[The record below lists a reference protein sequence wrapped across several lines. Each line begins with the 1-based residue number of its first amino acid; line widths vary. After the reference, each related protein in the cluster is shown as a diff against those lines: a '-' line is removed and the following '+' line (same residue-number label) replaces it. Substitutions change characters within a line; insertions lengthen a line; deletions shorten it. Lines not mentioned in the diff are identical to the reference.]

1 MKFRFPESAIEE
13 VLNSVDIVDVI
24 SEYLALKKSGSN
36 YKALCPFH
44 RERTPSFTVSPKK
57 QMFYC
62 FGCQTG
68 GNVFS
73 FIMKHENMNFPE
85 AVKMMA
91 EKAGIELPEVDAGES
106 SESLSL
112 LHLNKFAA
120 DYFHRCLVEEK
131 IGEKARQYL
140 SGRKISRD
148 IIDLFNLG
156 YVPSG
161 TDVIEEMRKKGFSGK
176 TIEESG
182 LLSSNKKRL
191 VFSQR
196 VIFPIFNPGGKTIG
210 FGARV
215 LGNSEPKY
223 INSPETP
230 VYRKSESL
238 YGLNLARQHIRD
250 QGNAIVVEGYFD
262 MICPF
267 SCGIKNVVAT
277 LGTSLAEGQVNL
289 LRRYT
294 KEVVML
300 YDADTAG
307 AKAALRSLDLFVK
320 NGFRVHIGS
329 LPQGEDPDSFL
340 LNKGKEAF
348 LEEIKKAKNLL
359 DYKLEILAAKYD
371 PLTVEGRVDIVSE
384 MLPTISEIRN
394 AVEKSEYVRKL
405 SQCLLIDEDAV
416 SMELSKIGS
425 GKRKERTLQV
435 NGIHNLMPL
444 VVERTLLQL
453 ILEDSSVWE
462 GVKDKIEPDDFCHSD
477 YRHIVEVIR
486 KIDSPEPARV
496 MSSIQDDGPGRVV
509 AELLVKPLHYTNME
523 EAVGDCLEKLKKQ
536 RLKRKRVEIQRQIA
550 EKENEGDM
558 EAVKML
564 LRECQKL
571 IKESL
576 DGKSR

>member
-1 MKFRFPESAIEE
+1 MKVRFPESAIEE

-24 SEYLALKKSGSN
+24 SEYLTLKKSGAN
-36 YKALCPFH
+36 FKALCPFH

-91 EKAGIELPEVDAGES
+91 EKAGIKLPEVDTGES

-112 LHLNKFAA
+112 MHLNKFAA
-120 DYFHRCLVEEK
+120 DYFHKCLVDEK

-140 SGRKISRD
+140 SGRSIGKD

-156 YVPSG
+156 YVPPG
-161 TDVIEEMRKKGFSGK
+161 TDVIEEMRRKDFSGK

-238 YGLNLARQHIRD
+238 YGLNLARQDIR
-250 QGNAIVVEGYFD
+250 GLGSVIVVEGYFD

-267 SCGIKNVVAT
+267 SYGIKNVVAT

-294 KEVVML
+294 KEVVMI
-300 YDADTAG
+300 YDADAAG

-320 NGFRVHIGS
+320 NGFRVHIVS
-329 LPQGEDPDSFL
+329 LPQGEDPDSFV
-340 LNKGKEAF
+340 LNKGKKVF
-348 LEEIKKAKNLL
+348 LKEIEKAKNFL
-359 DYKLEILAAKYD
+359 DYKLEILTAKYD
-371 PLTVEGRVDIVSE
+371 PLTVEGRVDIVNE

-394 AVEKSEYVRKL
+394 AVEKSEHVRKL
-405 SQCLLIDEDAV
+405 SQSLSIDEDAV
-416 SMELSKIGS
+416 SVELSKIKS
-425 GKRKERTLQV
+425 GRKKEKTLQV

-453 ILEDSSVWE
+453 ILEDSSVWD
-462 GVKDKIEPDDFCHSD
+462 GIKDKIEPDDFCHSD
-477 YRHIVEVIR
+477 YSRIVEIIR
-486 KIDSPEPARV
+486 KIGSPEPAGV
-496 MSSIQDDGPGRVV
+496 MSSIQDDELSRVV
-509 AELLVKPLHYTNME
+509 AELLIKPLHYTNKE
-523 EAVGDCLEKLKKQ
+523 EAVSDCLKKLKNQ
-536 RLKRKRVEIQRQIA
+536 RLKRKRLEIQKQIV

-558 EAVKML
+558 AAVKML

-576 DGKSR
+576 DEKSR